1 MINIVV
7 NGKDFTFNKQITI
20 LDLLKELKIEDKVMA
35 VAIDM
40 EIVKKEKWQETKVKN
55 GNKIEFL
62 HFVGGG

>member
-40 EIVKKEKWQETKVKN
+40 EIVKKDKWQETKVEN